1 MTKYTQEKL
10 IEEGYKIENAL
21 IKNVSLTMKDNGC
34 LTSWIILNGE
44 NWGCGYGGYCLGHGY
59 LGSKKFD
66 SAPSALEGI
75 MMIMNVVG
83 VEEWE
88 SLKGKYVR
96 VATKGWG
103 GSIKIIGNIVE
114 DRWFDYESFYGDKED
129 K

>member
-1 MTKYTQEKL
+1 
-10 IEEGYKIENAL
+10 
-21 IKNVSLTMKDNGC
+21 
-34 LTSWIILNGE
+34 
-44 NWGCGYGGYCLGHGY
+44 
-59 LGSKKFD
+59 
-66 SAPSALEGI
+66 

-103 GSIKIIGNIVE
+103 NPIKIIGNLIE
-114 DRWFDYESFYGDKED
+114 DRWFDYESFYRDKED